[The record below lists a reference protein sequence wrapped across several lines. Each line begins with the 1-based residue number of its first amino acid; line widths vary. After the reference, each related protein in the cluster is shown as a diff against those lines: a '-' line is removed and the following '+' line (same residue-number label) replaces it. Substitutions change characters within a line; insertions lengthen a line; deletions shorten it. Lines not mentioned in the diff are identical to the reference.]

1 MDMGVK
7 SSRNGL
13 GLKLNAFT
21 SSRTVERVS
30 ASATCS
36 RTLLVWMFRA
46 SLILLIA
53 SGAMCC
59 WNVNAAETNSLNAEQ
74 TPPNSIV
81 MIGSKKSAPSPV
93 QQISKETFLKVLCG
107 FAAGFGALAC
117 LSGFKR
123 LRSAYVARRAATPK
137 VKLTR
142 AQLKEKA
149 KLDKR
154 YRALFENANDL
165 IVGTGLD
172 GKILYVNNAWHETLD
187 FSETEIATLSIFQLV
202 HSESLQDFNQGF
214 RRAASGIKIKQLE
227 IALVSKYGKRVVVEG
242 SFNCEME
249 GDEVA
254 SIQCIFRDITER
266 KRSASALKQSEA
278 RFSLVFATSPIAIG
292 IFTCEEGK
300 VQDVNDSFLNMLRYD
315 RREVIGS
322 TDRDMNLWVNLAD
335 REQML
340 SKLKHKLAVRDAQC
354 KLRTQ
359 RGEVRDALIAA
370 DTIEL
375 NGESCIVMMIHD
387 NTDRMNLEGQLRQVQ
402 KMEGIGQ
409 LAAGVAHDFN
419 NILTIIQGH
428 AAQLR
433 GGAVGLPDKIGNS
446 VEQVSMAA
454 DRAANLTRQLL
465 TFCRKQA
472 MLPEVMDLNATVT
485 QVSKMLERILGE
497 DIGLEVRGEKNL
509 PTINA
514 DTAMLELCL
523 INLASNARDAMPKGG
538 QLRIT
543 TSTVNVTVE
552 HVKRQPKAK
561 LGKHVCLAVADTGHG
576 MNPETL
582 RRIFEPFFTTK
593 EVGKGTGLGLATV
606 YGIIEQHQGWIEV
619 VSEVGRGSTFKIYLP
634 IVEKPAA
641 PAAAPERPVEI
652 KSGNETI
659 LLVEDEEELREL
671 AKLILEQYKYRV
683 LEAGSGV
690 QALKVWE
697 THAKEI
703 DLLLTDMVM
712 PEGMTGRDL
721 AERLQ
726 AERPD
731 IKVLYSSGYSPD
743 VVGGYFKLPENSF
756 FLAKPYHPPK
766 LAQAVRECLDHA
778 TPNRASSS
786 TITVAA

>member
-1 MDMGVK
+1 MDMGAK
-7 SSRNGL
+7 SGLENVGLRQNG
-13 GLKLNAFT
+13 FT
-21 SSRTVERVS
+21 SCRTVGRVS
-30 ASATCS
+30 ARVDHSHNLLTELFRTALIFLMACS
-36 RTLLVWMFRA
+36 TLWVWE
-46 SLILLIA
+46 
-53 SGAMCC
+53 
-59 WNVNAAETNSLNAEQ
+59 VNAAEKKSFDDEQ
-74 TPPNSIV
+74 IPPQSIV
-81 MIGSKKSAPSPV
+81 MIGEKKPAPTLAER
-93 QQISKETFLKVLCG
+93 ISKDTLQKALFGL
-107 FAAGFGALAC
+107 AAGMVVLGCFSAWKRIQSAFVSRGSGAAK
-117 LSGFKR
+117 G
-123 LRSAYVARRAATPK
+123 
-137 VKLTR
+137 KLTR
-142 AQLKEKA
+142 AQAKEKA
-149 KLDKR
+149 NLGKR

-172 GKILYVNNAWHETLD
+172 GKILYVNNAWQETLD
-187 FSETEIATLSIFQLV
+187 FNEKEIATLSIAQVV
-202 HSESLQDFNQGF
+202 HAESMDNFNQGF

-227 IALVSKYGKRVVVEG
+227 VTLVSKYGKRVIVEG
-242 SFNCEME
+242 SLNCEMD
-249 GDEVA
+249 GDEVV

-278 RFSLVFATSPIAIG
+278 RFSLVFAASPIAIG
-292 IFTCEEGK
+292 IFSLEEGK
-300 VQDVNDSFLNMLRYD
+300 VQDVNQSFLNMLQHD
-315 RREVIGS
+315 RKELISS
-322 TDRDMNLWVNLAD
+322 TDRDMGLWVNPAD
-335 REQML
+335 REQMIT
-340 SKLKHKLAVRDAQC
+340 KLKNKLTVRDTQC
-354 KLRTQ
+354 KLRTR
-359 RGEVRDALIAA
+359 RGEIRDALIAA

-375 NGESCIVMMIHD
+375 NGERCAVLMIHD
-387 NTDRMNLEGQLRQVQ
+387 NTERVNLENQLRQVQ

-433 GGAVGLPDKIGNS
+433 GGAKGLPENIGNS

-465 TFCRKQA
+465 TFSRKQV

-509 PTINA
+509 PAINA
-514 DTAMLELCL
+514 DAAMLELSL

-538 QLRIT
+538 QLRIV
-543 TSTVNVTVE
+543 TSSENITAD

-561 LGKHVCLAVADTGHG
+561 VGQHVCLAVTDTGSG
-576 MNPETL
+576 MNPETQ

-606 YGIIEQHQGWIEV
+606 YGIIEQHRGWIEV
-619 VSEVGRGSTFKIYLP
+619 TSQVGRGSTFKMFLP
-634 IVEKPAA
+634 VVEKKTISAA
-641 PAAAPERPVEI
+641 TDRPPEI
-652 KSGNETI
+652 KSGSETI

-697 THAKEI
+697 EHAEEI

-756 FLAKPYHPPK
+756 FLPKPYHPPK
-766 LAQAVRECLDHA
+766 LAQAVRECLDH
-778 TPNRASSS
+778 TGPNHGAASSVS
-786 TITVAA
+786 VAA